1 MDTNM
6 EKSTSV
12 YELLMDKS
20 TAALADQ
27 MRHFLTEGHVCIH
40 WEALEPEVRVLL
52 PPPTSW
58 PSNPW
63 MSPWDQQRNT
73 PFVYMDGYV
82 YFHRYWHYET
92 QIIHGINRLL
102 QTSLPLPPTAELH
115 NVVWQLFEEESMD
128 ERNIAPL
135 IALLHSFR
143 YAFTLITG
151 GPGTGK
157 TTSIA
162 RILAAHL
169 SIRPHLRI
177 ALAAPT
183 GKAAN
188 RMGEAIQQVVGHLQL
203 RDEVRQSIRDIPQF
217 TVHRLLGFSPLTL
230 QFAHNASNPLPYDM
244 LVVDEASMMD
254 VVLFAHLMEA
264 LPEQIQ
270 LIVVGDRHQLASVE
284 AGLVFGDLCTAA
296 MPFDCYSEED
306 RAFYRQFIPAF
317 DRLVRSDT
325 PDEREGPLLMGHA
338 IELKYSHRFDPHRG
352 IGRFSNLV
360 LSGQLTAAEIVEE
373 FVAPPEGAELIV
385 LPQWDE
391 ALLVE
396 LLEPYRNY
404 VHEEAV
410 DAAWQRLH
418 ALRILCAVNEGP
430 LGVHALNALVEAH
443 LQEEGLIEVRS
454 PYYHRQPILITKNDY
469 SLGLYNGDVGIVRY
483 DEERERYL
491 AYFKRRDEEGMVFYP
506 ASVIKDFQTTY
517 AMTIHKSQ
525 GSEYDQV
532 IIVLPEDAEHPLL
545 TRELLY
551 TAVTRA
557 RHRVYL
563 FARPEVL
570 EAAVQRHTRR
580 MSGLSYRLRH
590 RNTNLTE

>member
-1 MDTNM
+1 MWRDSHM
-6 EKSTSV
+6 EKSASV
-12 YELLMDKS
+12 YELLMDRS

-27 MRHFLTEGHVCIH
+27 MRRFLTEGHVCIH
-40 WEALEPEVRVLL
+40 WEALDPSLRVLL
-52 PPPTSW
+52 PQ
-58 PSNPW
+58 PSTWSTNPW
-63 MSPWDQQRNT
+63 MSSWEEQRDT
-73 PFVYMDGYV
+73 PFVFMDGYV

-92 QIIHGINRLL
+92 QIIRGIHRLF
-102 QTSLPLPPTAELH
+102 QKPQPLPPIEELQQ
-115 NVVWQLFEEESMD
+115 VVSQLFNERTQD
-128 ERNIAPL
+128 EHNIPPL
-135 IALLHSFR
+135 MALLHSFR

-169 SIRPHLRI
+169 SIRPNLRI

-188 RMGEAIQQVVGHLQL
+188 RMGEAIQQVVGKLPL
-203 RDEVRQSIRDIPQF
+203 REDIGQIIGEIPQF
-217 TVHRLLGFSPLTL
+217 TVHRLLGFSPVTL

-244 LVVDEASMMD
+244 LVIDEASMMD

-296 MPFDCYSEED
+296 MPFDRYADED
-306 RAFYRQFIPAF
+306 WGFYRLFIPSLEPQVHLRA
-317 DRLVRSDT
+317 
-325 PDEREGPLLMGHA
+325 EGGESVLMGHA
-338 IELKYSHRFDPHRG
+338 VELKHSHRFDPERG

-360 LSGQLTAAEIVEE
+360 LSGRLPAAQIVEE
-373 FVAPPEGAELIV
+373 FVEPPEGAELIV

-391 ALLVE
+391 E
-396 LLEPYRNY
+396 LLIQLIQPYRSY
-404 VHEEAV
+404 LREGEV
-410 DAAWQRLH
+410 DRAWQRFH

-430 LGVHALNALVEAH
+430 FGVHALNSLVEKH
-443 LQEEGLIEVRS
+443 LQEAGLLEVRS
-454 PYYHRQPILITKNDY
+454 PYYHNQPILITKNDY

-483 DEERERYL
+483 DRERDRYL
-491 AYFKRRDEEGMVFYP
+491 AYFKRRDEEGMVFFP
-506 ASVIKDFQTTY
+506 ASVIKDFQTTF

-532 IIVLPEDAEHPLL
+532 IIVLPDDAEHPLL

-557 RHRVYL
+557 RRCVYL

-580 MSGLSYRLRH
+580 MSGLGYRLRRH
-590 RNTNLTE
+590 NPKTA